1 MPTDI
6 AHPAKGLGY
15 RPDIDGLRAIAV
27 GAVIGFHAF
36 PHRISGG
43 FVGVDIFFVI
53 SGFLISSIILKSAA
67 AGNFSVIDFYSR
79 RIKRIF
85 PALIVML
92 ASCLL
97 VGWVLL
103 FPDELKQLGK
113 HAFSANFFVL
123 NFVLWSEAGYFDN
136 ASELKPLLHLW
147 SLSIEEQF
155 YTLWPLVLVF
165 FVKRGRP
172 WIFILALTLLS
183 FFLCVSGLFGKVA
196 NFYVPLTRAWELL
209 CGGLLASIIQTGAS
223 WQQRIFPDR
232 PALQRTLAE
241 MFSVSGMGL
250 LGLGIFA
257 LDNKTPFPGWSS
269 LLPVI
274 GALILIASGP
284 TTLVNRY
291 ILGNRLFVFI
301 GLISYPLYLWHWP
314 LLSFPKITDGLELS
328 RNTRLVAV
336 FLAVIFATL
345 TYFLVEKPLR
355 HKGNATSLLLL
366 IAALITAGVGYLFF
380 VGIVHPKQVDVLM
393 QKIAD
398 AKHDD
403 PFNSPAAKTRAVF
416 IDNME
421 YRVVGQGQKTTLYI
435 GDSNMDQHWQG
446 VDALISAGDGTRKA
460 MLGGCRLPILHV
472 HPPVRD
478 DLDCHPIV
486 AHVFSM
492 AANNP
497 DIDTVVIGAQ
507 WRGAHSYIYEEG
519 GRDYSMKTPEGMRK
533 AMDQLANTIK
543 DLTSRGKT
551 VYLLLNIPGGE
562 EFEPHKLIKRSL
574 LGFQTA
580 IHLEGGITLAEH
592 RKRTQAISPLL
603 RDVAQRSGAIVLDP
617 ADFLCA
623 NDWCSAVTPDGE
635 VIYRDIDHLKG
646 SYSRSHP
653 EFIGQTLKQ

>member
-1 MPTDI
+1 MSMDRTTQ
-6 AHPAKGLGY
+6 AENPAY

-36 PHRISGG
+36 PSRISGG

-97 VGWVLL
+97 VGWTLL

-155 YTLWPLVLVF
+155 YTLWPLFLVF

-172 WIFILALTLLS
+172 WIFILVLTLLS

-209 CGGLLASIIQTGAS
+209 CGGLLASIQTHAS
-223 WQQRIFPDR
+223 LQQRIFPNR

-241 MFSVSGMGL
+241 TFSVIGIVL
-250 LGLGIFA
+250 LGLGIFS
-257 LDNKTPFPGWSS
+257 LDNTTPFPGWSS

-274 GALILIASGP
+274 GAVLLIASGP
-284 TTLVNRY
+284 ATLINRY
-291 ILGNRLFVFI
+291 ILSNRLAVFI

-314 LLSFPKITDGLELS
+314 FLSFLKITDGLVLS
-328 RNTRLVAV
+328 RTTRLAAIL
-336 FLAVIFATL
+336 LAVIFAAL
-345 TYFLVEKPLR
+345 TYLLVEKPLR
-355 HKGNATSLLLL
+355 HKGNTTSLLLF
-366 IAALITAGVGYLFF
+366 ITALVTAAIGYAFF
-380 VGIVHPKQVDVLM
+380 AGMIHPKQVDVLM

-403 PFNSPAAKTRAVF
+403 PFNSPLSTTRGLY
-416 IDNME
+416 IDNHE
-421 YRVVGQGQKTTLYI
+421 YRVVGDGEKTTLYI

-446 VDALISAGDGTRKA
+446 VETLISAGDGSRKA
-460 MLGGCRLPILHV
+460 MLTGCRLPILHV
-472 HPPVRD
+472 HPSYKD
-478 DLDCHPIV
+478 ELDCHPTV
-486 AHVFSM
+486 SHAFSI
-492 AANNP
+492 AAN
-497 DIDTVVIGAQ
+497 DASIDTVVIGAQ
-507 WRGAHSYIYEEG
+507 WRGAFSYVFEQGNQSYPM
-519 GRDYSMKTPEGMRK
+519 DTPEGMQK
-533 AMDQLANTIK
+533 AMDQLASTIK

-551 VYLLLNIPGGE
+551 VYLLLNIPGGS
-562 EFEPHKLIKRSL
+562 EFEPHNLIKRSL
-574 LGFQTA
+574 LGFQNA
-580 IHLEGGITLAEH
+580 IHLEGGISLAEH
-592 RKRTQAISPLL
+592 RKRTETISPLL

-623 NDWCSAVTPDGE
+623 DNWCNAVTPDGE

-646 SYSRSHP
+646 SYSRSYP
-653 EFIGQTLKQ
+653 QFIGQTLKQ